1 MNIWRDEQRDAE
13 PSLVRLRSASCLT
26 LASGATCPSRH
37 VASTARST
45 LRILLRAFDLARDA
59 LQRIALALGLTPVAS
74 AFGGRL
80 RDADG
85 CGTLSAR
92 RPCCNSS
99 RSGSHRLRSLASRPS
114 PQRRGTA
121 CPSAQLRSVRYR

>member
-26 LASGATCPSRH
+26 LANGATCPSRH

-59 LQRIALALGLTPVAS
+59 LQRIALALAL
-74 AFGGRL
+74 
-80 RDADG
+80 G
-85 CGTLSAR
+85 CA
-92 RPCCNSS
+92 
-99 RSGSHRLRSLASRPS
+99 SLARPAWCRTV
-114 PQRRGTA
+114 PGAPPFGILPHPREPRDIPFQA
-121 CPSAQLRSVRYR
+121 